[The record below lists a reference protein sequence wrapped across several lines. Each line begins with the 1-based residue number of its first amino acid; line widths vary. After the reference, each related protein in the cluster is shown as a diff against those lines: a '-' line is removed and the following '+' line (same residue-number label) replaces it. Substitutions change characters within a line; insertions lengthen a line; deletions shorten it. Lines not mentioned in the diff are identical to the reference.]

1 MQGLSWAD
9 KWGSLRHVSN
19 TAFLALIYANAAN
32 KGDASMPFVCWS
44 ISQLRYILGDT
55 GRSFVVGVG
64 KQPPCQVSQRLI
76 CEQPWTTLWPWPARA
91 EYL

>member
-1 MQGLSWAD
+1 LQGLSWAD